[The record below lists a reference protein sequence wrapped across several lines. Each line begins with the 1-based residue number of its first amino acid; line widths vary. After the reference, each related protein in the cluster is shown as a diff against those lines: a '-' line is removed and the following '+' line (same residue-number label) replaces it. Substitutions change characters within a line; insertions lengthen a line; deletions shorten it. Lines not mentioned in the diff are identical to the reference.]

1 LHFKKSKKHQN
12 SVEEVLRWANLTH
25 LRDKHPDN
33 LSSGEIQ
40 RVAIARAKIINPKIW
55 LLDEP
60 TENLDQDIKQ
70 KFYQLLR
77 QLLEKG
83 HSIVITTHTEEIA
96 HNVISKT
103 LQLVA
108 KPAKGP

>member
-1 LHFKKSKKHQN
+1 MRYFFGMCRVERNITYPLHFKKSKKHQN

-60 TENLDQDIKQ
+60 TENLITNT
-70 KFYQLLR
+70 
-77 QLLEKG
+77 
-83 HSIVITTHTEEIA
+83 HSD
-96 HNVISKT
+96 SF
-103 LQLVA
+103 
-108 KPAKGP
+108 